1 MKDVESGKRVQF
13 SSEFTKIRLELKKY
27 TTPTTN
33 ERRVEEVKKG
43 TQDGNSKMYSSRS
56 TTRTLCVRIH
66 AVEAVLQPH
75 LYFSKRVYVLRIRT
89 PLTFPHTV
97 VWLR

>member
-1 MKDVESGKRVQF
+1 MKDVERESSVQF
-13 SSEFTKIRLELKKY
+13 HQNTARAKKIYDSDHEQEKSGR
-27 TTPTTN
+27 
-33 ERRVEEVKKG
+33 VKKG
-43 TQDGNSKMYSSRS
+43 TQDGSKMYSSRS
-56 TTRTLCVRIH
+56 TTRTLRVRIH
-66 AVEAVLQPH
+66 AVEAVWQPH

>member
-1 MKDVESGKRVQF
+1 MDVERGGSVQF
-13 SSEFTKIRLELKKY
+13 RIHQNTRLDLKKN
-27 TTPTTN
+27 TN
-33 ERRVEEVKKG
+33 ERRVEEVKMG
-43 TQDGNSKMYSSRS
+43 TQDGSKMYSSRS